1 MRSEWLVVDIL
12 LSIHLL
18 FLIFT
23 VLRIRIL
30 FVRIHILGPLLFEVL
45 LGAGVAA
52 EALHVSGLR

>member
-1 MRSEWLVVDIL
+1 MWGFSKA
-12 LSIHLL
+12 